1 MQINAEREFEL
12 LRKATPDW
20 KSETE
25 KKTHKYENPRTRII
39 LLNLSDNQR

>member
-1 MQINAEREFEL
+1 MQKENLNCWEE
-12 LRKATPDW
+12 ATPDW